1 MRIIIILAALA
12 ALFVAACST
21 PGRRTA
27 ANAAACADRVG
38 EANAAAAAADGGQT
52 AHNAPFSG
60 ETGWRA
66 DASST
71 VGSGAGSTSS
81 SRDGNVEQRETAS
94 GGAQNVAVN
103 VPTEAWARAGGSGGT
118 SASVASAQR
127 TVEMYTASLQLALSK
142 GAAPEQIRFLSE
154 ELARAQQNLA
164 LAEAG
169 TRMNVTVNYHQDH
182 QTNTLFG
189 VSSSSTDGRP
199 NEQAVREAAEGMS
212 ALAEEAARTRAP
224 AAREAP
230 ASPSPSGSEGG
241 E

>member
-1 MRIIIILAALA
+1 MRYLLVLALA
-12 ALFVAACST
+12 ALLAACSS

-27 ANAAACADRVG
+27 ANAAACADGVG
-38 EANAAAAAADGGQT
+38 EANAAAAAAEGGQT

-71 VGSGAGSTSS
+71 VGSGQGDTSS

-103 VPTEAWARAGGSGGT
+103 APTDSWARAGSGGGT

-127 TVEMYTASLQLALSK
+127 MVEMYAASLQLALAT
-142 GAAPEQIRFLSE
+142 GASPEQIKFLSE
-154 ELARAQQNLA
+154 KLAEAQTQLG

-169 TRMNVTVNYHQDH
+169 TRMNVTVHYHQDH
-182 QTNTLFG
+182 QQNTLFG

-199 NEQAVREAAEGMS
+199 NEEAVREAAAGMS
-212 ALAEEAARTRAP
+212 ALAAEAARSRAP
-224 AAREAP
+224 AAVEG
-230 ASPSPSGSEGG
+230 SPSPSGSGGG